1 MRGNRKVEYVYFL
14 CNKSSL
20 STQCQKIAVCHLLL
34 LSEELVERLW
44 CLGAVTIQ

>member
-20 STQCQKIAVCHLLL
+20 STQCQIAVCHLLL